1 MAFVIKNIIGTGV
14 STEKIGAE
22 LEKILTKSRFTALVE
37 ISGDKVKIRN
47 VRLKQN
53 KDYCGNHP
61 FTCPIRPWGNEKHKK
76 LNYLEGADWVAF
88 NDMVNDVLD
97 DLGVSADVAS
107 SLVVIR
113 KGEKRCVNYGG
124 HLLSNKIDN
133 EWNKE
138 GEKYENW
145 IGKKAERSKFPIGTP
160 GIPAYLI

>member
-76 LNYLEGADWVAF
+76 LNYLEGADWVGF

-97 DLGVSADVAS
+97 KLNVSADVAS
-107 SLVVIR
+107 SLVKIR
-113 KGEKRCVNYGG
+113 KGEIRAVEYWG
-124 HLLSNKIDN
+124 HALNPFNN

-138 GEKYENW
+138 GEEFQNLL
-145 IGKKAERSKFPIGTP
+145 GKKAPRSKYPEGTP
-160 GIPAYLI
+160 GIAEYIL

>member
-1 MAFVIKNIIGTGV
+1 MAFVIKNIISIGV

-61 FTCPIRPWGNEKHKK
+61 FACPVRPWGNEKHKK

-88 NDMVNDVLD
+88 NDMINDVLD
-97 DLGVSADVAS
+97 NLGVSADVAS

-124 HLLSNKIDN
+124 HALNKFNN

-145 IGKKAERSKFPIGTP
+145 IGKKAGRSKYPIGTP
-160 GIPAYLI
+160 GIPEYLI